1 MYSVKHIFI
10 KAILIGLLALLL
22 GWLAIAFPQAMS
34 GTSNLVFPFL
44 VLASIAGLFAAAFLL
59 LLRWEHHLFI
69 FALSAGFQLYDPS
82 PYELMFF
89 ILVISVFIKRVQ
101 LNRDMFKNVLALLL
115 YIFLFFG
122 TVSLFFAAN
131 FSKAAVWHG
140 ITVFLVCS
148 GLFLVLAIKNDKHL
162 EFFLKGYIAGAVANS
177 VLGIAGYVS
186 NKNLGNSTRL
196 EGFFQDPNIFS
207 PYLIIALLLVLE
219 DSLNPKLFASR
230 SFKYLSIALLAGAVV
245 LAMSRAG
252 WINLAG
258 SLAVYLAIKML
269 KGELK
274 PSFVIK
280 SFLVPSSLLVSVYF
294 LFPAITNQFIKLL
307 VERTTLQ
314 TYDNE
319 RFNAQLFAVKVL
331 KSNYFGIGPGEMT
344 SIYYMDPHNTYL
356 RLFAEYGW
364 IAGISL
370 LLLLVIQAGFLI
382 KRSISCDKNKFNF
395 HLVLLCSMAGSLVNI
410 LVVDALHWRHF
421 WILFGLCCYAIL
433 YQKDESAEVIR
444 TETGCLEQKSA
455 SIGDSLNN
463 FPKQRG

>member
-1 MYSVKHIFI
+1 M
-10 KAILIGLLALLL
+10 IGLLALLL
-22 GWLAIAFPQAMS
+22 GWMAIAFPQAMN
-34 GTSNLVFPFL
+34 GTANFGFFFFMF
-44 VLASIAGLFAAAFLL
+44 AGVVGIFVAAFLL
-59 LLRWEHHLFI
+59 MLKWEHLLFV

-89 ILVISVFIKRVQ
+89 ILVISVFFKRVQ
-101 LNRDMFKNVLALLL
+101 LNGDLFKNVLALLL

-122 TVSLFFAAN
+122 TFSLFFSEN
-131 FSKAAVWHG
+131 FSKSAAWHG

-162 EFFLKGYIAGAVANS
+162 KYFLKGYITGAVANS
-177 VLGIAGYVS
+177 VIGIAGYVT

-207 PYLIIALLLVLE
+207 PYIIIALLLVLE
-219 DSLNPKLFASR
+219 DSLNPKLFSSR
-230 SFKYLSIALLAGAVV
+230 AFKYLSIALLAGAVV

-258 SLAVYLAIKML
+258 SLVVYLAIKVL

-274 PSFVIK
+274 PGFVFK
-280 SFLVPSSLLVSVYF
+280 SFLIPSSLLVSVYIF
-294 LFPAITNQFIKLL
+294 FPAITDQFIKLL

-314 TYDNE
+314 NYDTE
-319 RFNAQLFAVKVL
+319 RFNAQHFALKVL
-331 KSNYFGIGPGEMT
+331 KTNFFGIGPGEMT

-370 LLLLVIQAGFLI
+370 LLLLLLQAGILFR
-382 KRSISCDKNKFNF
+382 RSMLCRKNKFNF
-395 HLVLLCSMAGSLVNI
+395 HLVLLCALLGSFVNI
-410 LVVDALHWRHF
+410 LVVDALHWRHL

-433 YQKDESAEVIR
+433 YREDNQGAKIGAEPGGPV
-444 TETGCLEQKSA
+444 QKSA
-455 SIGDSLNN
+455 S
-463 FPKQRG
+463 KREV